1 MIIFLYL
8 IANLRI
14 LPIESK
20 LLPLGKLLLQ
30 EILFYIVCASVGIG
44 HCPIPS
50 IGLLDFGPNGL
61 SPLQLQFQ
69 MDYNFVILVKFPLIL
84 AKIII
89 PAQIKPYGNLFLRL
103 YYKLIIDNPFQLL
116 INVLIPF
123 L

>member
-1 MIIFLYL
+1 MGSCIFNKPKDISLW
-8 IANLRI
+8 NNGTF
-14 LPIESK
+14 P
-20 LLPLGKLLLQ
+20 
-30 EILFYIVCASVGIG
+30 CTSVGIG

-89 PAQIKPYGNLFLRL
+89 PAQIKPY
-103 YYKLIIDNPFQLL
+103 
-116 INVLIPF
+116 IN
-123 L
+123 